1 MENNRVVEV
10 VQDGL
15 SNRNTIIPF
24 DDYLELEKKN
34 AFNKEMYKSYYMFD
48 DTFTT
53 HVITNKS
60 VKGYNGL
67 VYPNR
72 IIIDVDKGDI
82 DGENLQNYLRH
93 VCNELFDFGIDSN
106 HVNVWFSGSG
116 YHVELLNIFGFQPNK
131 NLHVKVKA
139 TLSEHFSF
147 GDNIYDKTR
156 IIRSNWSLNKKTN
169 LYKVWIPLEDI
180 WTISYDEVC
189 KIAKSKQSYN
199 QYVKTKP
206 NFYATLNS
214 QDIIIDPYL
223 QSSIIS
229 SLNNTAS
236 LTPTRSGET
245 NSVVTCVQHIFN
257 EGPSQGSRNK
267 NMMRMIS
274 SWKRAGIPFIVT
286 LNGMVKWAQNELNT
300 SEIERTVMNVYD
312 NQYIYGCDDAILMEY
327 CDPKCIHFKRK
338 DYVLDIRDVDSLED
352 TFTEYIMKDFTE
364 RSVNINDVFPGGP
377 DYLFKPGE
385 LVVFSGDTGMGKTA
399 FVQNLVTHTKKDTL
413 FLSLEMN
420 EILIWRR
427 FVQIAKG
434 QTAEWVQNQYKSN
447 PDFSAKDML
456 DHIKIM
462 VIAPEIEA
470 VKKVVA
476 QYQPN
481 ILVVDTTDEMQVDRF
496 DGEIQKQNVVI
507 DALKQIAQRN
517 NTLIFAVHHLNKAS
531 AAQGTVGLHS
541 LKGSSNV
548 VQKADKVIVLKG
560 NRNEVYR
567 TIQSEKSRDDGK
579 LEFITEFQPETMTFK
594 RIEI

>member
-1 MENNRVVEV
+1 MENRIVEV
-10 VQDGL
+10 VQG
-15 SNRNTIIPF
+15 SVSQRNNLVTYEQ
-24 DDYLELEKKN
+24 YLELEKEN
-34 AFNKEMYKSYYMFD
+34 AFKNEMYRSYYMFD
-48 DTFTT
+48 NTLQS
-53 HVITNKS
+53 HVINNKS
-60 VKGYNGL
+60 VKGYKGL
-67 VYPNR
+67 VYPDKL
-72 IIIDVDKGDI
+72 IIDLDKGDI
-82 DGENLQNYLRH
+82 DGENLQNYLKH
-93 VCNELFDFGIDSN
+93 VCNELFDFGIDSR
-106 HVNVWFSGSG
+106 HVNIWFSGTG
-116 YHVELLNIFGFQPNK
+116 YHIELLNVFGFQPNK
-131 NLHVKVKA
+131 NLHTKVKT

-156 IIRSNWSLNKKTN
+156 IIRSKWSLNTKTN
-169 LYKVWIPLEDI
+169 LYKIWIPLEDI
-180 WTISYDEVC
+180 WTISYNEVC
-189 KIAKSKQSYN
+189 NYAKSNEAYN
-199 QYVKTKP
+199 EYVESKP
-206 NFYATLNS
+206 NFYATFNS
-214 QDIIIDPYL
+214 EDVVIEPYL
-223 QSSIIS
+223 QSSIIAS
-229 SLNNTAS
+229 PNNSAS
-236 LTPTRSGET
+236 LTPMRTGDT

-257 EGPSQGSRNK
+257 EGPAQGSRNK

-286 LNGMVKWAQNELNT
+286 LNGMIKWAQGELDT
-300 SEIERTVMNVYD
+300 GEIERTVMNVYD

-352 TFTEYIMKDFTE
+352 TFKEYIQKDFTK
-364 RSVNINDVFPGGP
+364 RSINIKDVFPGGP
-377 DYLFKPGE
+377 DYMFKPGE

-399 FVQNLVTHTKKDTL
+399 FVQNLVAKTQKDTL

-427 FVQIAKG
+427 FAQIVKE
-434 QTAEWVQNQYKSN
+434 QSSDWVMNQYKSN
-447 PDFSAKDML
+447 PDFSVKDLL

-476 QYQPN
+476 QYEPN

-517 NTLIFAVHHLNKAS
+517 NTLIFAIHHLNKAS

-560 NRNEVYR
+560 NRNEIYR
-567 TIQSEKSRDDGK
+567 TIMSEKSRDDGK
-579 LEFITEFQPETMTFK
+579 LEFVTEFHPETMTFK
-594 RIEI
+594 RIEL

>member
-1 MENNRVVEV
+1 MENKVIEIVEG
-10 VQDGL
+10 GL
-15 SNRNTIIPF
+15 NKRNTLITYV
-24 DDYLELEKKN
+24 DYLEKEKDN
-34 AFNKEMYKSYYMFD
+34 AFKKEMYRSYYTFD
-48 DTFTT
+48 NTFTE
-53 HVITNKS
+53 HVMKHKS
-60 VKGYNGL
+60 VKNYNGL
-67 VYPNR
+67 IYLDK
-72 IIIDVDKGDI
+72 IIIDLDKGTI
-82 DGENLQNYLRH
+82 DDEAMQNYLRH
-93 VCNELFDFGIDSN
+93 TCNELFDFGIDSN
-106 HVNVWFSGSG
+106 HVNVWFSGTG
-116 YHVELLNIFGFQPNK
+116 YHIELLNVFGFQPNK
-131 NLHVKVKA
+131 NLHKKVKA
-139 TLSEHFSF
+139 TINEHFSF

-156 IIRSNWSLNKKTN
+156 IIRSKWSRNTKSN
-169 LYKVWIPLEDI
+169 LFKVWIPLEDI
-180 WTISYDEVC
+180 WTMTYDRVC
-189 KIAKSKQSYN
+189 EIAKSKKSYDE
-199 QYVKTKP
+199 YSKSKV
-206 NFYATLNS
+206 NFYATLHNKNS
-214 QDIIIDPYL
+214 IIEPYL
-223 QSSIIS
+223 QTSIIAS
-229 SLNNTAS
+229 IKNTAS
-236 LTPTRSGET
+236 LTPVRTGET
-245 NSVVTCVQHIFN
+245 NSVVTCDQHIFN
-257 EGPSQGSRNK
+257 EGPTQGSRNK

-286 LNGMVKWAQNELNT
+286 LNGMMKWSQNELE
-300 SEIERTVMNVYD
+300 SHEIERTVMNVYD

-399 FVQNLVTHTKKDTL
+399 FVQNLVTHSKKDTL

-447 PDFSAKDML
+447 PDFSAKDVL

-560 NRNEVYR
+560 NRNEIYR
-567 TIQSEKSRDDGK
+567 TVQSEKSRDDGK
-579 LEFITEFQPETMTFK
+579 LEFVTEFQPETMTFK

>member
-1 MENNRVVEV
+1 MENRIVEV
-10 VQDGL
+10 VQG
-15 SNRNTIIPF
+15 NVNQRNTLVTY
-24 DDYLELEKKN
+24 DEYLKLEGKN
-34 AFNKEMYKSYYMFD
+34 TFKNEMYRSYYMFD
-48 DTFTT
+48 DTLQA
-53 HVITNKS
+53 HVIANKS

-67 VYPNR
+67 VYPDR
-72 IIIDVDKGDI
+72 LIIDLDKGDI
-82 DGENLQNYLRH
+82 DGENLQNYLKH
-93 VCNELFDFGIDSN
+93 VCNELFDFGIDSR
-106 HVNVWFSGSG
+106 HVNIWFSGTG
-116 YHVELLNIFGFQPNK
+116 YHIELLNVFGFQPNK
-131 NLHVKVKA
+131 NLHTKVKA

-156 IIRSNWSLNKKTN
+156 IIRSKWSLNTKTN

-180 WTISYDEVC
+180 WTISYDDVC
-189 KIAKSKQSYN
+189 KYAKSHKAYN
-199 QYVKTKP
+199 EYTKSKP

-214 QDIIIDPYL
+214 EDVVIEPYL
-223 QSSIIS
+223 QTSIIAS
-229 SLNNTAS
+229 PSNSAS
-236 LTPTRSGET
+236 LTPMRTGDT

-257 EGPSQGSRNK
+257 EGPTQGSRNK
-267 NMMRMIS
+267 NMMRMVS

-286 LNGMVKWAQNELNT
+286 LNGMIKWSQGELDTN
-300 SEIERTVMNVYD
+300 EIERTVMNVYD
-312 NQYIYGCDDAILMEY
+312 NQYIYGCDDSILMEY

-352 TFTEYIMKDFTE
+352 TFKEYIQKDFTK
-364 RSVNINDVFPGGP
+364 RSINIQDVFPGGP
-377 DYLFKPGE
+377 DYMFKPGE

-399 FVQNLVTHTKKDTL
+399 FVQNLIAKSKKDTL

-427 FVQIAKG
+427 FAQIIKE
-434 QTAEWVQNQYKSN
+434 QSSDWVMNQYKSN
-447 PDFSAKDML
+447 PDFSVKDLL

-476 QYQPN
+476 QYEPN

-517 NTLIFAVHHLNKAS
+517 NTLIFAIHHLNKAS
-531 AAQGTVGLHS
+531 ASQGTVGLHS

-560 NRNEVYR
+560 NRNEIYR
-567 TIQSEKSRDDGK
+567 TVMSEKSRDDGK
-579 LEFITEFQPETMTFK
+579 LEFVTEFHPETMTFK
-594 RIEI
+594 RIEL

>member
-1 MENNRVVEV
+1 MENRIVEV
-10 VQDGL
+10 VQG
-15 SNRNTIIPF
+15 SVSQRNNLVTYEQ
-24 DDYLELEKKN
+24 YLELEKEN
-34 AFNKEMYKSYYMFD
+34 AFKNEMYRSYYMFD
-48 DTFTT
+48 NTLQS
-53 HVITNKS
+53 HVINNKS
-60 VKGYNGL
+60 VKGYKGL
-67 VYPNR
+67 VYPDKL
-72 IIIDVDKGDI
+72 IIDLDRGDI
-82 DGENLQNYLRH
+82 DGENLQNYLKH
-93 VCNELFDFGIDSN
+93 VCNELFDFGIDSR
-106 HVNVWFSGSG
+106 HVNIWFSGTG
-116 YHVELLNIFGFQPNK
+116 YHIELLNVFGFQPNK
-131 NLHVKVKA
+131 NLHTKVKA

-156 IIRSNWSLNKKTN
+156 IIRSKWSLNTKTN

-180 WTISYDEVC
+180 WTISYNEVC
-189 KIAKSKQSYN
+189 NYAKSNEAYN
-199 QYVKTKP
+199 EYVESKP
-206 NFYATLNS
+206 NFYATFNS
-214 QDIIIDPYL
+214 EDVVIEPYL
-223 QSSIIS
+223 QSSIIAS
-229 SLNNTAS
+229 PNNSAS
-236 LTPTRSGET
+236 LTPMRTGDT

-257 EGPSQGSRNK
+257 EGPAQGSRNK

-286 LNGMVKWAQNELNT
+286 LNGMIKWAQGELDT
-300 SEIERTVMNVYD
+300 GEIERTVMNVYD

-352 TFTEYIMKDFTE
+352 TFKEYIQKDFTK
-364 RSVNINDVFPGGP
+364 RSINIKDVFPGGP
-377 DYLFKPGE
+377 DYMFKPGE

-399 FVQNLVTHTKKDTL
+399 FVQNLVAKTQKDTL

-427 FVQIAKG
+427 FAQIVKE
-434 QTAEWVQNQYKSN
+434 QSSDWVMNQYKSN
-447 PDFSAKDML
+447 PDFSVKDL
-456 DHIKIM
+456 LGHIKIM

-476 QYQPN
+476 QYEPN

-517 NTLIFAVHHLNKAS
+517 NTLIFAIHHLNKAS

-560 NRNEVYR
+560 NRNEIYR
-567 TIQSEKSRDDGK
+567 TIMSEKSRDDGK
-579 LEFITEFQPETMTFK
+579 LEFVTEFHPETMTFK
-594 RIEI
+594 RIEL

>member
-1 MENNRVVEV
+1 M
-10 VQDGL
+10 
-15 SNRNTIIPF
+15 
-24 DDYLELEKKN
+24 
-34 AFNKEMYKSYYMFD
+34 
-48 DTFTT
+48 
-53 HVITNKS
+53 
-60 VKGYNGL
+60 
-67 VYPNR
+67 
-72 IIIDVDKGDI
+72 
-82 DGENLQNYLRH
+82 
-93 VCNELFDFGIDSN
+93 
-106 HVNVWFSGSG
+106 
-116 YHVELLNIFGFQPNK
+116 
-131 NLHVKVKA
+131 
-139 TLSEHFSF
+139 
-147 GDNIYDKTR
+147 
-156 IIRSNWSLNKKTN
+156 
-169 LYKVWIPLEDI
+169 YKVWIPLEDI

-399 FVQNLVTHTKKDTL
+399 FVQNLVTQSKKDTL

-447 PDFSAKDML
+447 PDFSAKDVL

-579 LEFITEFQPETMTFK
+579 LEFVTEFQPETMTFK

>member
-1 MENNRVVEV
+1 MENRIVEV
-10 VQDGL
+10 VQG
-15 SNRNTIIPF
+15 SVSQRNNLVTYEQ
-24 DDYLELEKKN
+24 YLELEKEN
-34 AFNKEMYKSYYMFD
+34 AFKNEMYRSYYMFD
-48 DTFTT
+48 NTLQS
-53 HVITNKS
+53 HVINNKS
-60 VKGYNGL
+60 VKGYKGL
-67 VYPNR
+67 VYPDKL
-72 IIIDVDKGDI
+72 IIDLDRGDI
-82 DGENLQNYLRH
+82 DGENLQNYLKH
-93 VCNELFDFGIDSN
+93 VCNELFDFGIDSR
-106 HVNVWFSGSG
+106 HVNIWFSGTG
-116 YHVELLNIFGFQPNK
+116 YHIELLNVFGFQPNK
-131 NLHVKVKA
+131 NLHTKVKT

-156 IIRSNWSLNKKTN
+156 IIRSKWSLNTKTN

-180 WTISYDEVC
+180 WTISYNEVC
-189 KIAKSKQSYN
+189 NYAKSNEAYN
-199 QYVKTKP
+199 EYVESKP
-206 NFYATLNS
+206 NFYATFNS
-214 QDIIIDPYL
+214 EDVVIEPYL
-223 QSSIIS
+223 QSSIIAS
-229 SLNNTAS
+229 PNNSAS
-236 LTPTRSGET
+236 LTPMRTGDT

-257 EGPSQGSRNK
+257 EGPAQGSRNK

-286 LNGMVKWAQNELNT
+286 LNGMIKWAQGELDT
-300 SEIERTVMNVYD
+300 GEIERTVMNVYD

-352 TFTEYIMKDFTE
+352 TFKEYIQKDFTK
-364 RSVNINDVFPGGP
+364 RSINIKDVFPGGP
-377 DYLFKPGE
+377 DYMFKPGE

-399 FVQNLVTHTKKDTL
+399 FVQNLVAKTQKDTL

-427 FVQIAKG
+427 FAQIVKE
-434 QTAEWVQNQYKSN
+434 QSSDWVMNQYKSN
-447 PDFSAKDML
+447 PDFSVKDLL

-476 QYQPN
+476 QYEPN

-517 NTLIFAVHHLNKAS
+517 NTLIFAIHHLNKAS

-560 NRNEVYR
+560 NRNEIYR
-567 TIQSEKSRDDGK
+567 TIMSEKSRDDGK
-579 LEFITEFQPETMTFK
+579 LEFVTEFHPETMTFK
-594 RIEI
+594 RIEL

>member
-1 MENNRVVEV
+1 MENRIVEI
-10 VQDGL
+10 VQGNV
-15 SNRNTIIPF
+15 SQRNKLIMY
-24 DDYLELEKKN
+24 DDYLKLESENTFKN
-34 AFNKEMYKSYYMFD
+34 EMYRSYYMFD
-48 DTFTT
+48 NTLQT
-53 HVITNKS
+53 HVMAHKS
-60 VKGYNGL
+60 VKGYDGL
-67 VYPNR
+67 VYPDKL
-72 IIIDVDKGDI
+72 IIDLDKGDI
-82 DGENLQNYLRH
+82 DGENLQNYLKH
-93 VCNELFDFGIDSN
+93 VCNELFDFGIDSR
-106 HVNVWFSGSG
+106 HVNIWFSGTG
-116 YHVELLNIFGFQPNK
+116 YHIELLNVFGFQPNK
-131 NLHVKVKA
+131 NLHTKVKA

-156 IIRSNWSLNKKTN
+156 IIRSKWSLNTKTN

-180 WTISYDEVC
+180 WTISYNDVC
-189 KIAKSKQSYN
+189 KYAASEKAYN
-199 QYVKTKP
+199 EYTKTKP
-206 NFYATLNS
+206 NFYATFNS
-214 QDIIIDPYL
+214 EDVVIEPYL
-223 QSSIIS
+223 QASIIAS
-229 SLNNTAS
+229 PNNSASLNPVRT
-236 LTPTRSGET
+236 GDT

-257 EGPSQGSRNK
+257 EGPTQGSRNK
-267 NMMRMIS
+267 NMMRMVS

-286 LNGMVKWAQNELNT
+286 LNGMIKRAQGELDT
-300 SEIERTVMNVYD
+300 GEIERTVMNVYD

-352 TFTEYIMKDFTE
+352 TFKEYIQKDFTK
-364 RSVNINDVFPGGP
+364 RSINIKDVFPGGP
-377 DYLFKPGE
+377 DYMFKPGE

-399 FVQNLVTHTKKDTL
+399 FVQNLVAKTQKDTL

-427 FVQIAKG
+427 FAQIVKE
-434 QTAEWVQNQYKSN
+434 QSSDWVMNQYKSN
-447 PDFSAKDML
+447 PDFSVKDLL

-476 QYQPN
+476 QYEPN

-517 NTLIFAVHHLNKAS
+517 NTLIFAIHHLNKAS

-560 NRNEVYR
+560 NRNEIYR
-567 TIQSEKSRDDGK
+567 TVMSEKSRDDGK
-579 LEFITEFQPETMTFK
+579 LEFVTEFHPETMTFK
-594 RIEI
+594 RIEL